1 MNNVYIANAFRFFF
15 LLLIQGLVLKGI
27 ELEHINIFLYPL
39 FIMLLPLE
47 LPHGLVVLAAF
58 MMGLSVDMFY
68 DSFGLHAA
76 ALVAVA
82 FARPL
87 LCALVEPRGGYEVG
101 QSLTKH
107 SLGFR
112 WFLRYSAIISF
123 AHILVV
129 ASLEDLSIGWLW
141 FSRIVIGFVLSLFL
155 VILYQFIF
163 NPKQ

>member
-1 MNNVYIANAFRFFF
+1 M
-15 LLLIQGLVLKGI
+15 
-27 ELEHINIFLYPL
+27 
-39 FIMLLPLE
+39 
-47 LPHGLVVLAAF
+47 LAAF
-58 MMGLSVDMFY
+58 CMGLSIDMFY

-76 ALVAVA
+76 SLVIVA

-87 LCALVEPRGGYEVG
+87 LCALIEPRGGYEVG

-112 WFLRYSAIISF
+112 WFIRYSAIISF
-123 AHILVV
+123 SHILIVS
-129 ASLEDLSIGWLW
+129 SLEDLSIGWLW
-141 FSRIVIGFVLSLFL
+141 LARILIGFVLSLFL

>member
-1 MNNVYIANAFRFFF
+1 MSNVYTANVFRFIF
-15 LLLIQGLVLKGI
+15 LILVQGLVLKGI

-47 LPHGLVVLAAF
+47 LAHGLVVLAAF
-58 MMGLSVDMFY
+58 CMGLSIDMFY

-76 ALVAVA
+76 SLVIVA

-87 LCALVEPRGGYEVG
+87 LCALIEPRGGYEVG

-112 WFLRYSAIISF
+112 WFIRYSAIISF
-123 AHILVV
+123 SHILIVS
-129 ASLEDLSIGWLW
+129 SLEDLSIGWLW
-141 FSRIVIGFVLSLFL
+141 LARILIGFVLSLFL